1 MHGYDLRYAHFA
13 DDVPSDPHFR
23 GGAGSGRWRLLYD
36 GPCPRGVARA
46 MNWAAFTAMLGIH
59 VVGMTSPGPDIFLIL
74 RMATRSRKH
83 ALAAMA
89 GIVTG
94 STVWVTLTVVGVAAV
109 LSSHPALMGGI
120 QLLGGAYLA
129 YMGVRMLV
137 GAVRGIRE
145 VQAGGV
151 AAVGAAALGS
161 LGGAFR
167 QGLLTNLSNPKIVLF
182 FAAVLSQF
190 MPVGAPWWV
199 QLVYIAALLIT
210 SVLWFGLIAIT
221 VSTEAVV
228 RRMVSAGP
236 WIDLVAGVVF
246 AALGASFIWQGLTTL
261 T

>member
-1 MHGYDLRYAHFA
+1 
-13 DDVPSDPHFR
+13 
-23 GGAGSGRWRLLYD
+23 
-36 GPCPRGVARA
+36 
-46 MNWAAFTAMLGIH
+46 MNWAAFSAMLGLH

-83 ALAAMA
+83 ALAAVA

-94 STVWVTLTVVGVAAV
+94 ATVWVTLTVVGVAAV
-109 LSSHPALMGGI
+109 LSATPALMGAI

-129 YMGVRMLV
+129 YMGSRMLL

-145 VQAGGV
+145 LQRGG
-151 AAVGAAALGS
+151 APAVGAAALGS
-161 LGGAFR
+161 LGGAYR

-199 QLVYIAALLIT
+199 QLIYIAALLV
-210 SVLWFGLIAIT
+210 SAMLWFGFIAVT
-221 VSTEAVV
+221 VSTDVVV
-228 RRMVSAGP
+228 RRLVTAGP
-236 WIDLVAGVVF
+236 WIDLAAGIVF
-246 AALGASFIWQGLTTL
+246 AVLGAAFVVQGVATL

>member
-1 MHGYDLRYAHFA
+1 
-13 DDVPSDPHFR
+13 
-23 GGAGSGRWRLLYD
+23 
-36 GPCPRGVARA
+36 
-46 MNWAAFTAMLGIH
+46 MNWAALTAMLGLH
-59 VVGMTSPGPDIFLIL
+59 VAGMTSPGPDIFLIL

-83 ALAAMA
+83 ALAAVA

-94 STVWVTLTVVGVAAV
+94 ATMWMTLTVVGVAAV
-109 LSSHPALMGGI
+109 LASQPALMGGI
-120 QLLGGAYLA
+120 QLVGGAYLA

-137 GAVRGIRE
+137 GGVRGIRE

-151 AAVGAAALGS
+151 AAVGVAPLGS
-161 LGGAFR
+161 LGGAYR

-199 QLVYIAALLIT
+199 QVVYIAALVIT
-210 SVLWFGLIAIT
+210 SVLWFGLIAVT
-221 VSTEAVV
+221 VSTEPVV

-246 AALGASFIWQGLTTL
+246 AVMGVSFIWQGLTTL

>member
-1 MHGYDLRYAHFA
+1 
-13 DDVPSDPHFR
+13 
-23 GGAGSGRWRLLYD
+23 
-36 GPCPRGVARA
+36 
-46 MNWAAFTAMLGIH
+46 MNWAGFAAMLGIH

-83 ALAAMA
+83 ALAAVA
-89 GIVTG
+89 GIVMG

-109 LSSHPALMGGI
+109 LSTNPTLMGAI
-120 QLLGGAYLA
+120 QLLGGGYLA
-129 YMGVRMLV
+129 YMGVRMLL

-145 VQAGGV
+145 LRRGGA

-161 LGGAFR
+161 LGGAYR

-190 MPVGAPWWV
+190 MPVGAPLWV
-199 QLVYIAALLIT
+199 QLVYIAALLVT
-210 SVLWFGLIAIT
+210 ALLWFGFIAVT

-246 AALGASFIWQGLTTL
+246 AGLGATFVWQGLTTL

>member
-13 DDVPSDPHFR
+13 ADVPSDPHFR

-59 VVGMTSPGPDIFLIL
+59 VVGMTSPGPDILLIL

>member
-1 MHGYDLRYAHFA
+1 
-13 DDVPSDPHFR
+13 
-23 GGAGSGRWRLLYD
+23 
-36 GPCPRGVARA
+36 

-83 ALAAMA
+83 ALAAVA

-94 STVWVTLTVVGVAAV
+94 STVWVTLTVVGVAVV
-109 LSSHPALMGGI
+109 LSTHPTLMGAI
-120 QLLGGAYLA
+120 QLLGGAYLT
-129 YMGVRMLV
+129 YMGARMLL
-137 GAVRGIRE
+137 GAIRGIRE
-145 VQAGGV
+145 LNTGGSP
-151 AAVGAAALGS
+151 AVGAAALGS

-190 MPVGAPWWV
+190 MPVGAPAWV
-199 QLVYIAALLIT
+199 QLVYIAALLVT
-210 SVLWFGLIAIT
+210 SLLWFGFIAIT
-221 VSTEAVV
+221 VSTEIVV
-228 RRMVSAGP
+228 RRLVSAGP

-246 AALGASFIWQGLTTL
+246 AVLGVSFVWKGVATL

>member
-1 MHGYDLRYAHFA
+1 MHGYDLRYAYFA
-13 DDVPSDPHFR
+13 ADVPSDPHFR